1 MKKLFFRLL
10 AVVSVVLFAW
20 ALYLVASGP
29 AEPLAP
35 GPAREAAIAR
45 LNHLFTVAAYAIT
58 WAIQIG
64 YVAWLGLKWPECRS
78 GQQ

>member
-10 AVVSVVLFAW
+10 AVVSVALFAW
-20 ALYLVASGP
+20 AAYLVASGP
-29 AEPLAP
+29 AVPLVP
-35 GPAREAAIAR
+35 DAAHDAAVAR

-64 YVAWLGLKWPECRS
+64 YVAWLGLKWPERK
-78 GQQ
+78 QA